1 MFHLKAL
8 ARMSNDTVPASDPR
22 QNNLLAGLPDI
33 EWKRMPP
40 NLSVLTVQRVSADT
54 GLRVY
59 SPRSCCDSIATNLNA
74 GVGYGTS
81 MG

>member
-8 ARMSNDTVPASDPR
+8 ARMSNDAVPASGPC
-22 QNNLLAGLPDI
+22 QNNLLAALPGI
-33 EWKRMPP
+33 EWKCMQP
-40 NLSVLTVQRVSADT
+40 NHSVLTVQRVSADT

-59 SPRSCCDSIATNLNA
+59 SPRLCCDSIAINLNA